1 MNAARSAVLPRTLTV
16 RRIGPRGRRRIVR
29 ALAIAAVLA
38 AALAGGWLWLRDSS
52 LVSVDHVHI
61 TGVHGPGAA
70 EIRAALTRTAGD
82 MTTLDL
88 DEATLRSAVAPFA
101 AVKSIAIHTHP
112 PHTVTIAVSMNIAV
126 AALTFD
132 NQQSAVGANGGL
144 LSGVSAAHVPAIVV
158 GVPPGGRFATG
169 RGVRSEIAVA
179 AAAPEALRRHITTIF
194 RGPRGLSAQLR
205 AGPVLY
211 FGSRQ
216 RLTAKWAAIA
226 RVLAD
231 PAAAGATY
239 LDASVPERVG
249 AGGLEPIDNPQ
260 PAVEG

>member
-1 MNAARSAVLPRTLTV
+1 VNAARGAALPRTLTV
-16 RRIGPRGRRRIVR
+16 RRRIGARGQRRL
-29 ALAIAAVLA
+29 AKGLAIALLLA
-38 AALAGGWLWLRDSS
+38 AALGGAWLWLRDSP
-52 LVSVDHVHI
+52 LVSVDHVRVV
-61 TGVHGPGAA
+61 GVHGPGASG
-70 EIRAALTRTAGD
+70 IRDALTRTASD

-88 DEATLRSAVAPFA
+88 DEATLRNAVAPYA

-112 PHTVTIAVSMNIAV
+112 PHNVTIDVTMNIAV
-126 AALTFD
+126 ATLVSGSQT
-132 NQQSAVGANGGL
+132 SAVGADGAL
-144 LSGVSAAHVPAIVV
+144 LSGVSTLHVPQIEV
-158 GVPPGGRFATG
+158 GAPQGGRYATG

-179 AAAPEALRRHITTIF
+179 AAAPEPLRRHVSTIF

-205 AGPVLY
+205 NGPLLY

-231 PAAAGATY
+231 PAAAGAAY

-249 AGGLEPIDNPQ
+249 AGGLEPTQTLNP
-260 PAVEG
+260 